1 MGENTEN
8 SVSFRSPDKLRGTGP
23 ETILPE
29 NLPFSEADKVKRRKG
44 GTRKES
50 LRYFSFFC
58 LERGILEK
66 GSRSRFVPG

>member
-23 ETILPE
+23 ETVLPE

-50 LRYFSFFC
+50 LRYFSLFRP
-58 LERGILEK
+58 ERGVIEQ
-66 GSRSRFVPG
+66 GSRCRDVPG